1 MAPIRLLSF
10 VAGMLM
16 LASTPAAQCEL
27 AKLRDADT
35 MQFGVGLAMSG
46 QVAWIGGYHKALAYE
61 FEDGEWVQTL
71 DVPGL
76 DGGSFGY
83 AVAVDGSIAV
93 VGSQTPFTG
102 PEGGHAYVFE
112 RHGDTWAL
120 VDSL

>member
-1 MAPIRLLSF
+1 
-10 VAGMLM
+10 M

-35 MQFGVGLAMSG
+35 KVFGRGLAMSG
-46 QVAWIGGYHKALAYE
+46 HVAWIGGYQKALAYE

-83 AVAVDGSIAV
+83 AVAVDGSTAV
-93 VGSQTPFTG
+93 VGSAASPIG
-102 PEGGHAYVFE
+102 SVGGYAYVFE
-112 RHGDTWAL
+112 RHGGTWSL
-120 VDSL
+120 VDT